1 MRMAVNLTQRSS
13 TMTRIDVNEL
23 VTSFMKRG
31 GRITVVK
38 SARAAGVP
46 RPKMRVKGSKVQ
58 RNFDR
63 SSLGY
68 AILNY
73 SKLTNR

>member
-1 MRMAVNLTQRSS
+1 
-13 TMTRIDVNEL
+13 MTHNDVNEL
-23 VTSFMKRG
+23 VHSFMTRG
-31 GRITVVK
+31 GQITVVK

-46 RPKMRVKGSKVQ
+46 RPKMRIKATKAQ
-58 RNFDR
+58 RHFDR

>member
-1 MRMAVNLTQRSS
+1 
-13 TMTRIDVNEL
+13 MTHDDVNAMIR
-23 VTSFMKRG
+23 SFMKRG

-46 RPKMRVKGSKVQ
+46 RQKMRVKGSKVQ

-63 SSLGY
+63 TTLGY

-73 SKLTNR
+73 DKLTNR